1 MGVSLLAMGLG
12 LLVGWKYVPWFKRQ
26 KVFRFLAYIDTGS
39 MKVVWV
45 TYQIIASSS
54 FNLDIE
60 VSLT

>member
-1 MGVSLLAMGLG
+1 MGIIM
-12 LLVGWKYVPWFKRQ
+12 LVGWKYVPWFKRQ
-26 KVFRFLAYIDTGS
+26 KTFRFLAYIDTGS